1 MAHEPGEQ
9 TLKVTHDADRPPR
22 GSGPQAVLVA
32 ERSGTERRL
41 PRAIDHGLVCV
52 RPRSRAG
59 LDRIRLALLYA

>member
-9 TLKVTHDADRPPR
+9 TLKVLHDADRPPR
-22 GSGPQAVLVA
+22 GSGPQVVLLA
-32 ERSGTERRL
+32 EWSGTERQL
-41 PRAIDHGLVCV
+41 LRAVDHGLVCV